1 MAYYNS
7 NAAVAYDMQA
17 EAYGRS
23 SAYAPAAPREERR
36 PRLDVLTGAGREA
49 SQGVSP
55 MFATVVK
62 VACVLAL
69 IFCAVGAARVAIAD
83 VTTATLNANAEMTNA
98 IETAQEQA
106 SNLEVMRSVYG
117 SHMRIRDL
125 ATDTLGMVE
134 AEGGVTIDLS

>member
-1 MAYYNS
+1 M
-7 NAAVAYDMQA
+7 
-17 EAYGRS
+17 
-23 SAYAPAAPREERR
+23 
-36 PRLDVLTGAGREA
+36 
-49 SQGVSP
+49 
-55 MFATVVK
+55 VK

-117 SHMRIRDL
+117 SHTRIRDL
-125 ATDTLGMVE
+125 AADTLGMVE